1 MAKTPRET
9 ALLILCKT
17 EYEGAYPNLELKK
30 MPRDMDRRD
39 KALVTSLVYGVI
51 SKKLTLDYVIKSLS
65 RIKLKKLS
73 KYIHQILRLG
83 IYQIMFMDKIPDG
96 AAVNESVK
104 LAKRYGHA
112 ASAGYVN
119 GILRAVARGGIEY
132 PKDGIQRLSVM
143 YSFPEW
149 LCERWTEE
157 FGFDFAEELMKA
169 LDGEPRLTLRPNW
182 LKTTPE
188 ELARLLSEKG
198 TEAEVCGNA
207 VVCGSLDVGGDEL
220 YKRGMYTVQDRAA
233 MAAVETLAPEPGD
246 NVIDMCAAPGGKT
259 TYMAE
264 LMKNTG
270 TITAFDI
277 HEHKIRLI
285 EENAKRLGISIIKAR
300 AADAL
305 VNDRALSE
313 TADKILCDVPCSG
326 LGILR
331 RKPDIKWNRSPDDS
345 FREVQLGILSN
356 AAGYLKPGGQLV
368 YSTCTVERSENEE
381 ITDAFLERGG
391 FKKLYEKTFYP
402 HIDGT
407 DGFYICKLEK
417 ND

>member
-1 MAKTPRET
+1 
-9 ALLILCKT
+9 
-17 EYEGAYPNLELKK
+17 
-30 MPRDMDRRD
+30 
-39 KALVTSLVYGVI
+39 
-51 SKKLTLDYVIKSLS
+51 
-65 RIKLKKLS
+65 
-73 KYIHQILRLG
+73 
-83 IYQIMFMDKIPDG
+83 
-96 AAVNESVK
+96 
-104 LAKRYGHA
+104 
-112 ASAGYVN
+112 
-119 GILRAVARGGIEY
+119 
-132 PKDGIQRLSVM
+132 
-143 YSFPEW
+143 
-149 LCERWTEE
+149 
-157 FGFDFAEELMKA
+157 
-169 LDGEPRLTLRPNW
+169 
-182 LKTTPE
+182 
-188 ELARLLSEKG
+188 
-198 TEAEVCGNA
+198 
-207 VVCGSLDVGGDEL
+207 
-220 YKRGMYTVQDRAA
+220 
-233 MAAVETLAPEPGD
+233 
-246 NVIDMCAAPGGKT
+246 
-259 TYMAE
+259 
-264 LMKNTG
+264 MKNTG

-277 HEHKIRLI
+277 HEHKIKLI
-285 EENAKRLGISIIKAR
+285 EDNAKRLGISIIKAR